1 SGMMHDNSVGRISR
15 SVRFRST
22 RRPNGVG
29 NRVSKFSWSYLE
41 VRPTKLLMNTD
52 ELKTTLD
59 TLHEELT
66 HGQQLADEARKR
78 LQVLLADIQDVL
90 AREPQ
95 QASDVDDE
103 GLGER
108 LQEAV
113 SEFEAAHPRFSQL
126 IGRIADGLSN
136 LGI

>member
-1 SGMMHDNSVGRISR
+1 
-15 SVRFRST
+15 
-22 RRPNGVG
+22 
-29 NRVSKFSWSYLE
+29 
-41 VRPTKLLMNTD
+41 MNTD
-52 ELKTTLD
+52 ELKRTLD

-66 HGQQLADEARKR
+66 HGQQLDDEARQR

>member
-1 SGMMHDNSVGRISR
+1 VSR
-15 SVRFRST
+15 VQSICSE
-22 RRPNGVG
+22 PA
-29 NRVSKFSWSYLE
+29 
-41 VRPTKLLMNTD
+41 
-52 ELKTTLD
+52 TLD
-59 TLHEELT
+59 TGLSSLDFIVAMNTHELKQTLDLLHEELS
-66 HGQQLADEARKR
+66 QRQELDDEARAR

-90 AREPQ
+90 ASHPQ
-95 QASDVDDE
+95 QPSDLDDE

>member
-1 SGMMHDNSVGRISR
+1 
-15 SVRFRST
+15 
-22 RRPNGVG
+22 
-29 NRVSKFSWSYLE
+29 
-41 VRPTKLLMNTD
+41 MNTD
-52 ELKTTLD
+52 ELKQTLD

-66 HGQQLADEARKR
+66 HGQQLDDEARHR
-78 LQVLLADIQDVL
+78 LQVLLGDIQDVL

-95 QASDVDDE
+95 QAADADDE

>member
-1 SGMMHDNSVGRISR
+1 
-15 SVRFRST
+15 
-22 RRPNGVG
+22 
-29 NRVSKFSWSYLE
+29 
-41 VRPTKLLMNTD
+41 MNTD
-52 ELKTTLD
+52 ELKQTLD

-66 HGQQLADEARKR
+66 HGQELDDEARHR
-78 LQVLLADIQDVL
+78 LQVLLGDIQNVL

-95 QASDVDDE
+95 QASEADDE

>member
-1 SGMMHDNSVGRISR
+1 
-15 SVRFRST
+15 
-22 RRPNGVG
+22 
-29 NRVSKFSWSYLE
+29 
-41 VRPTKLLMNTD
+41 MNTD
-52 ELKTTLD
+52 ELKQTLD
-59 TLHEELT
+59 ILHEELS
-66 HGQQLADEARKR
+66 HGQQLDDEARQR
-78 LQVLLADIQDVL
+78 LQVLLGDIQSAL
-90 AREPQ
+90 ASNPQ
-95 QASDVDDE
+95 QSSDVDDE

>member
-1 SGMMHDNSVGRISR
+1 
-15 SVRFRST
+15 
-22 RRPNGVG
+22 
-29 NRVSKFSWSYLE
+29 
-41 VRPTKLLMNTD
+41 MNTD
-52 ELKTTLD
+52 ELKHTLD

-66 HGQQLADEARKR
+66 HGQELDDEARHR
-78 LQVLLADIQDVL
+78 LQVLLGDIQDVL

-95 QASDVDDE
+95 QAADVDDE

>member
-1 SGMMHDNSVGRISR
+1 
-15 SVRFRST
+15 
-22 RRPNGVG
+22 
-29 NRVSKFSWSYLE
+29 
-41 VRPTKLLMNTD
+41 MNTD
-52 ELKTTLD
+52 ELKRTLD

-66 HGQQLADEARKR
+66 HGQQLDDEARRR

>member
-1 SGMMHDNSVGRISR
+1 
-15 SVRFRST
+15 
-22 RRPNGVG
+22 
-29 NRVSKFSWSYLE
+29 
-41 VRPTKLLMNTD
+41 MNTD
-52 ELKTTLD
+52 ELKQTLD

-66 HGQQLADEARKR
+66 HGQQLDEDARAR
-78 LQVLLADIQDVL
+78 LQVLLADIQNVL

-95 QASDVDDE
+95 QSVDADDE

>member
-1 SGMMHDNSVGRISR
+1 
-15 SVRFRST
+15 
-22 RRPNGVG
+22 
-29 NRVSKFSWSYLE
+29 
-41 VRPTKLLMNTD
+41 MNTD
-52 ELKTTLD
+52 ELKQTLD

-66 HGQQLADEARKR
+66 HGQQLDEDARAR
-78 LQVLLADIQDVL
+78 LQVLLADIQNVL

-95 QASDVDDE
+95 RSADVDEE

>member
-1 SGMMHDNSVGRISR
+1 
-15 SVRFRST
+15 
-22 RRPNGVG
+22 
-29 NRVSKFSWSYLE
+29 
-41 VRPTKLLMNTD
+41 MNTD
-52 ELKTTLD
+52 ELKQTLD

-66 HGQQLADEARKR
+66 HGQQLDEEARAR
-78 LQVLLADIQDVL
+78 LQVLLEDIQNVL
-90 AREPQ
+90 ATNPQ
-95 QASDVDDE
+95 QPSDVDDE

>member
-1 SGMMHDNSVGRISR
+1 
-15 SVRFRST
+15 
-22 RRPNGVG
+22 
-29 NRVSKFSWSYLE
+29 
-41 VRPTKLLMNTD
+41 MNTD
-52 ELKTTLD
+52 ELKQTLD

-66 HGQQLADEARKR
+66 QGQQLDDEARRR

-90 AREPQ
+90 AREPEQ
-95 QASDVDDE
+95 SAEGGDD